1 MSVAVSARSRANT
14 EGGLEMPKDNVN
26 PKSRSDEG
34 RDPPKYTFRRPR
46 EEEEISLT
54 EVLGGLLQRLKSLDN
69 ERTDIEENIY
79 QLGEEA
85 EKEAEDLEKEL
96 SSARALFSEF
106 IDYFSSSQKAS
117 LCSYPPSLTI
127 RYTEWED
134 FKTQSTNAKL
144 VSFLVEEKEKVF
156 QVYALKEGR
165 VLAYSGEFPQYS
177 KLLKSWLSR
186 ELSTQKEKI
195 VEGVLAIG

>member
-1 MSVAVSARSRANT
+1 
-14 EGGLEMPKDNVN
+14 MPKDDIN
-26 PKSRSDEG
+26 PKFRSDEG

-54 EVLGGLLQRLKSLDN
+54 DVLGRLLQRLKRLDK
-69 ERTDIEENIY
+69 ERTDTEENIY

-85 EKEAEDLEKEL
+85 EKEAEDLGKEL
-96 SSARALFSEF
+96 SSARALLSEC
-106 IDYFSSSQKAS
+106 IDYFSSSQKAC

-156 QVYALKEGR
+156 QIYALKEGR
-165 VLAYSGEFPQYS
+165 VLAYSGKFPQYA
-177 KLLKSWLSR
+177 KLLRSWLSR
-186 ELSTQKEKI
+186 ELSTQKENI

>member
-1 MSVAVSARSRANT
+1 
-14 EGGLEMPKDNVN
+14 MPKDDIN
-26 PKSRSDEG
+26 PKFSMYED

-54 EVLGGLLQRLKSLDN
+54 DVLGRLLRRLKRLDE

-79 QLGEEA
+79 QLSEEA

-96 SSARALFSEF
+96 SSARALLSEF

-127 RYTEWED
+127 RYREWED

-144 VSFLVEEKEKVF
+144 VSFLVEEKGGVF

-165 VLAYSGEFPQYS
+165 VLAYNGEFPQYA
-177 KLLKSWLSR
+177 KLLKSWLSK
-186 ELSTQKEKI
+186 ELGTQKEKI